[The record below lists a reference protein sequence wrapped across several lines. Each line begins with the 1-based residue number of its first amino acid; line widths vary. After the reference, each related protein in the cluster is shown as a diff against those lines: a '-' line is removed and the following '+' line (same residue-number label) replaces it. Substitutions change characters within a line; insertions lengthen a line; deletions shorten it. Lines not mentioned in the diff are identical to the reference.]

1 MNELMRRLLFLPPQS
16 SSIAR
21 ELDSLHYF
29 VISVTMV
36 GAAAVTVVGGYYLLR
51 YRERAPVD
59 PRLGMET
66 PARRYLDDIPLLAE
80 VIAVLALLGLFL
92 LWWYIGFAQFVR
104 MRVPPERTVDVYV
117 TGKQWMWNFA
127 YPDGSGSSGTLYVP
141 ARTPVK
147 LILTSR
153 DVIHSFYVPDFRVK
167 QDAVPGRFTTL
178 WFEALQPGVHDVF
191 CTEYCGLAHSMMRAQ
206 VVVVDP
212 NEWTG
217 GAPDADTTA
226 PLVSEGPSAAPP
238 SATQGTPTL
247 VELGERASVEY
258 GCLRCHSIDGTP
270 HIGPTWAALYGATV
284 PLQSGESV
292 QADEAYLT
300 ASMMEP
306 LAQLHRGYQPVM
318 PSYFGALPAPEA
330 AAIVEYIKSLR
341 DVEPR
346 QDARAFDLSRGAAPP
361 QPGLPEGTVTPL
373 WPLPVPRERWTA
385 GPEPT
390 YGNGDGDGEAVE
402 R

>member
-21 ELDSLHYF
+21 ELDYLHYF

-36 GAAAVTVVGGYYLLR
+36 GAVAVTVVGGYYLLR
-51 YRERAPVD
+51 YRERAPLD
-59 PRLGMET
+59 PRLGVET
-66 PARRYLDDIPLLAE
+66 PARRYLDDIPVLVE
-80 VIAVLALLGLFL
+80 VTAVLALLGLFL

-104 MRVPPERTVDVYV
+104 MRVPPERTLDVYV

-178 WFEALQPGVHDVF
+178 WFEALEPGVHDVF

-206 VVVVDP
+206 VVVVEP
-212 NEWTG
+212 NRWTG

-226 PLVSEGPSAAPP
+226 PLVSEASSVRAPP
-238 SATQGTPTL
+238 TTQARPTL

-258 GCLRCHSIDGTP
+258 GCLRCHSIDGSP
-270 HIGPTWAALYGATV
+270 HIGPTWAALYGTTI
-284 PLQSGESV
+284 PLQSGETV
-292 QADEAYLT
+292 RADEAYLT
-300 ASMMEP
+300 ASMMDP
-306 LAQLHRGYQPVM
+306 LAQLHRGYQPIM
-318 PSYFGALPAPEA
+318 PSYFGVLPAPEA
-330 AAIVEYIKSLR
+330 AAILEYIKALR
-341 DVEPR
+341 DVAPS
-346 QDARAFDLSRGAAPP
+346 QDARSFDLSQGAAPP
-361 QPGLPEGTVTPL
+361 VPGIPEGTVAPL
-373 WPLPVPRERWTA
+373 RPLPVPRDRWTA
-385 GPEPT
+385 GPPASDE
-390 YGNGDGDGEAVE
+390 DGEAVG